1 MRIIVADDHR
11 LLREGL
17 KSLLQRNGFEVV
29 AEADDGRTAVK
40 LAKKFKPRALI
51 MDIGMPELNGIDAT
65 KQIRHEA
72 PATKIIIMSMHRDSH
87 FVLGALEAGASG
99 YLLKDAAFEEVV
111 LALNSAAKND
121 VYLSPAVASVVLQ
134 AYLTKR
140 SSRQRKFQ
148 PSGMSGREREVLQLL
163 AEGKSTKEIAAAL
176 YVSVKT
182 IETHR
187 KQIMNKLDVHTI
199 AGLTK
204 YAIRERLTTTQ

>member
-121 VYLSPAVASVVLQ
+121 V
-134 AYLTKR
+134 
-140 SSRQRKFQ
+140 
-148 PSGMSGREREVLQLL
+148 
-163 AEGKSTKEIAAAL
+163 
-176 YVSVKT
+176 
-182 IETHR
+182 
-187 KQIMNKLDVHTI
+187 
-199 AGLTK
+199 
-204 YAIRERLTTTQ
+204 